1 MNKKRIWSTFKIALQ
16 NLKKQSFRTGFM
28 IFFVVLQTFTLLFSS
43 ILMTNMKRGIENTV
57 DRVGADVIVIPEGD
71 TELVQNSLFMG
82 KICTIYFDEE
92 WVDKIA
98 NVEGVK
104 RVTPQRFLETQQ
116 ASCCDQAVQMIAID
130 PETDFLIKPWFEK
143 EKGIALT
150 DDEIVIGANV
160 QAGPGDTLTFYHT
173 DFKVKEKLETTGMG
187 YDNSVFMNMK
197 TADKLNE
204 SADAKNL
211 LHLDSKT
218 GQISMVMIE
227 VEEGESPEKVAMRI
241 KNTYSDSPIE
251 SFTSNRLFRTIFENV
266 KKFTSYS
273 MILEILLFT
282 ATAFALISIFQITIN
297 ERRKEFGILYTIGA
311 KKHHVSSII
320 INEAMVISVIGCI
333 VGALLSISMI
343 AAFKNPIR
351 VKFDIPYFDIIGG
364 ELWIILL
371 KCLVLSVIT
380 GLAASFWS
388 VWNISKEEP
397 YVLIREKE

>member
-1 MNKKRIWSTFKIALQ
+1 MNTKRTWNTFSIALQ
-16 NLKKQSFRTGFM
+16 NLAKQSFRTGFM
-28 IFFVVLQTFTLLFSS
+28 IFFVILQTFTLLFSS
-43 ILMTNMKRGIENTV
+43 VLMTNMEHGIENTI

-92 WVDKIA
+92 WIEKIA
-98 NVEGVK
+98 KVKGVK
-104 RVTPQRFLETQQ
+104 RVTPQRFIETQQ

-130 PETDFLIKPWFEK
+130 PETDFLIKPWFTK
-143 EKGIALT
+143 EKGVELS
-150 DDEIVIGANV
+150 DGEIVIGADV
-160 QAGPGDTLTFYHT
+160 QAAPGDTLTFYNT

-204 SADAKNL
+204 SQYAKEF

-227 VEEGESPEKVAMRI
+227 VEDGESPEKVAMRI
-241 KNTYSDSPIE
+241 TNNYSDSPIDA
-251 SFTSNRLFRTIFENV
+251 FTSNRLFRTIFENV

-273 MILEILLFT
+273 MILEILLFA

-297 ERRKEFGILYTIGA
+297 ERKKEFGILYTIGA
-311 KKHHVSSII
+311 KKRQVSSII
-320 INEAMVISVIGCI
+320 VNEAMVISVIGCI
-333 VGALLSISMI
+333 SGALLSIGI
-343 AAFKNPIR
+343 VLAFKNPIS
-351 VKFDIPYFDIIGG
+351 VKFDIPYFDIIGN
-364 ELWIILL
+364 ELWIILA
-371 KCLVLSVIT
+371 KCFVLSVIT
-380 GLAASFWS
+380 GLAASFYSIWK
-388 VWNISKEEP
+388 ISKEEP

>member
-1 MNKKRIWSTFKIALQ
+1 MNTKRIWNTFSIALQ
-16 NLKKQSFRTGFM
+16 NLAKQSFRTGFM
-28 IFFVVLQTFTLLFSS
+28 IFFVILQTFTLLFSS
-43 ILMTNMKRGIENTV
+43 VLMTNMEHGIENTI

-92 WVDKIA
+92 WIEKIA
-98 NVEGVK
+98 KVKGVK
-104 RVTPQRFLETQQ
+104 RVTPQRFIETQQ

-130 PETDFLIKPWFEK
+130 PETDFLIKPWFTK
-143 EKGIALT
+143 EKGVELS
-150 DDEIVIGANV
+150 DGEIVIGADV
-160 QAGPGDTLTFYHT
+160 QAAPGDTLTFYNT

-204 SADAKNL
+204 SQYAKEF

-227 VEEGESPEKVAMRI
+227 VEDGESPEKVAMRI
-241 KNTYSDSPIE
+241 TNNYSDSPIDA
-251 SFTSNRLFRTIFENV
+251 FTSNRLFRTIFENV

-273 MILEILLFT
+273 MILEILLFA

-297 ERRKEFGILYTIGA
+297 ERKKEFGILYTIGA
-311 KKHHVSSII
+311 KKRQVSSII
-320 INEAMVISVIGCI
+320 VNEAMVISVIGCI
-333 VGALLSISMI
+333 SGALLSIGI
-343 AAFKNPIR
+343 VLAFKNPIS
-351 VKFDIPYFDIIGG
+351 VKFDIPYFDIIGN
-364 ELWIILL
+364 ELWIILA
-371 KCLVLSVIT
+371 KCFVLSVIT
-380 GLAASFWS
+380 GLAASFYSIWK
-388 VWNISKEEP
+388 ISKEEP